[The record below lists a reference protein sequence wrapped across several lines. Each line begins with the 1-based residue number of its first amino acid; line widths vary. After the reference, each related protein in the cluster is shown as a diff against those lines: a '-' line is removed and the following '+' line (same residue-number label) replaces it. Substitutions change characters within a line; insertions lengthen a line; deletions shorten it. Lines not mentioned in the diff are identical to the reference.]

1 MIKYINYSKMSA
13 CVFSKNTNQKPLDEY
28 EKLSGEKL
36 PKDLSNSL
44 LNSPH
49 SGNTINFV
57 LNGVWYEY
65 KLNDKKLS
73 EYYLVSDEN
82 GNLYHKKGD
91 LKSSYQ
97 IFRIPNTTTTN

>member
-1 MIKYINYSKMSA
+1 MSA

-28 EKLSGEKL
+28 KKSSGEKL

-49 SGNTINFV
+49 SGDKIIFV
-57 LNGVWYEY
+57 LNDVWYEY

-91 LKSSYQ
+91 LKSSYS
-97 IFRIPNTTTTN
+97 IIRVRNTE

>member
-1 MIKYINYSKMSA
+1 MS
-13 CVFSKNTNQKPLDEY
+13 SSYEY
-28 EKLSGEKL
+28 KTSSGEKL
-36 PKDLSNSL
+36 PKDLSDSL

-49 SGNTINFV
+49 IGDTINFV
-57 LNGVWYEY
+57 SNDVWYEY
-65 KLNDKKLS
+65 KLNNKKLS

-97 IFRIPNTTTTN
+97 IFRVRNTQ